1 MDLPVAG
8 CNMVE
13 ARMATISLLVNQL
26 QLIQVDQR
34 PRHEIFL
41 SMCVGATS
49 AERAVSRRAEVAA
62 YFDLVL
68 GRLATRT

>member
-1 MDLPVAG
+1 
-8 CNMVE
+8 
-13 ARMATISLLVNQL
+13 MAAISLLVNQL

-34 PRHEIFL
+34 PRLEFVL
-41 SMCVGATS
+41 SMGVGATS
-49 AERAVSRRAEVAA
+49 AERAVSRQAEVAA